1 MMVLVAQ
8 DAFGYD
14 SCKMSIPKINSPLL
28 PDRDPSIGAS
38 AAASAN
44 EAVFEVK
51 KKRVKV
57 TRKKIAD
64 VAHGLAEIA
73 FSMGHTNDIDSL
85 TDQMTDD
92 ILAAFQMVAK
102 RRNDRKK
109 SS

>member
-1 MMVLVAQ
+1 MALVAIHP
-8 DAFGYD
+8 FGYD
-14 SCKMSIPKINSPLL
+14 SRKMSIPKINNPLL
-28 PDRDPSIGAS
+28 PDRDPNIGAS
-38 AAASAN
+38 TAASAN

-73 FSMGHTNDIDSL
+73 FSMGHTNDVDTL

-92 ILAAFQMVAK
+92 ILAAFQLVAK
-102 RRNDRKK
+102 RRNARKK
-109 SS
+109 H